1 MKKDIILTLLVVAGI
16 GSFACSKTNSQSPA
30 VTDTLKTDTVKNTQ
44 VLNKGVLHQKGAALK
59 SLCVINGNNL
69 SAEQKVLVATLQ
81 GLVAKTSSDQIYID
95 EGGPSTVWVNYLNS
109 KYGITLTNYATW
121 PALVDHFKS
130 KISGYVLYNRA
141 TNERSLTAATSLCGP
156 LNAIAVDKSLET
168 PLIAAGI
175 TTRKADVRTRDEKW
189 VYSNYPLAFSKALG
203 AELTPTIN
211 HHLRDYI
218 TLTNAFTFY
227 DGETTWRKT
236 VLQGLDP
243 EAFCFGYGKEEFSMV
258 SNAAQAGIVM
268 LPTDLAA
275 NLAPLSSIYDTN
287 PFQQQARTTPVT
299 ESNVHYVTFLVSD
312 GDNVAYDL
320 WSLQSYFSNP
330 VRGSFNMGYT
340 ISPSLVDLAPAA
352 LRWFYENASGKDCF
366 IAGPSGS
373 GYTFPSKMPAASL
386 DKYLDRLNTF
396 MGKANLNIVNILD
409 QGVIGRMDLWNKYLS
424 HSNINGLIYT
434 GYGEAPHG
442 SIQFSDNG
450 KPVIEARDN
459 LWAGLE
465 EEATVISNIN
475 SRPTDPSN
483 VSGYTLVFVHA
494 WTKDLSSIQTVVN
507 GLNANVR
514 VVTPDAFIKLV
525 KTNLGGK

>member
-1 MKKDIILTLLVVAGI
+1 
-16 GSFACSKTNSQSPA
+16 
-30 VTDTLKTDTVKNTQ
+30 
-44 VLNKGVLHQKGAALK
+44 
-59 SLCVINGNNL
+59 
-69 SAEQKVLVATLQ
+69 
-81 GLVAKTSSDQIYID
+81 
-95 EGGPSTVWVNYLNS
+95 
-109 KYGITLTNYATW
+109 
-121 PALVDHFKS
+121 
-130 KISGYVLYNRA
+130 
-141 TNERSLTAATSLCGP
+141 
-156 LNAIAVDKSLET
+156 
-168 PLIAAGI
+168 
-175 TTRKADVRTRDEKW
+175 
-189 VYSNYPLAFSKALG
+189 
-203 AELTPTIN
+203 
-211 HHLRDYI
+211 
-218 TLTNAFTFY
+218 
-227 DGETTWRKT
+227 
-236 VLQGLDP
+236 
-243 EAFCFGYGKEEFSMV
+243 
-258 SNAAQAGIVM
+258 
-268 LPTDLAA
+268 
-275 NLAPLSSIYDTN
+275 
-287 PFQQQARTTPVT
+287 
-299 ESNVHYVTFLVSD
+299 
-312 GDNVAYDL
+312 
-320 WSLQSYFSNP
+320 
-330 VRGSFNMGYT
+330 MGYT